1 MSKDDTSSSIP
12 ATSSRNLRVLLV
24 DDQDDL
30 LLMLNLMFQRK
41 RDYAVET
48 ANSGEQAMQKAPD
61 FAPHIVV
68 SDITMPGMDGC
79 ELMENLRR
87 LEGET
92 LSPFKSIALSGIDS
106 QDDSVLTSGYDAQ
119 LTKPV
124 DFDVLIGKIDELARD
139 VKHSSTD

>member
-1 MSKDDTSSSIP
+1 MSSPDPRTSST
-12 ATSSRNLRVLLV
+12 TSSRNLRVLLV

-30 LLMLNLMFQRK
+30 LLMLDLMFKRK

-48 ANSGEQAMQKAPD
+48 ANSGQLAMQKAPT

-92 LSPFKSIALSGIDS
+92 LSPFKSIALSGHDVH
-106 QDDSVLTSGYDAQ
+106 DESVLTCGYDAQ

-124 DFDVLIGKIDELARD
+124 DFEVLIGKIDELARD
-139 VKHSSTD
+139 VKDSAAG